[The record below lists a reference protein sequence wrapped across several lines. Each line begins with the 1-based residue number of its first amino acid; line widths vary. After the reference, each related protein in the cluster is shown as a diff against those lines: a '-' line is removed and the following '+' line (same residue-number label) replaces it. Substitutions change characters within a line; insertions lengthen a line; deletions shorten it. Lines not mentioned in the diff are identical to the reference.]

1 MKASYFAAPLNLK
14 MRLKAQPPLKSQNV
28 NRNEECF
35 LSKWSIYKETK
46 VQQVWMTCLKPY
58 WNKSGRAGTW
68 LPVIWFPNW
77 ETHAGQWGSQ
87 NVICKLETTTCSV
100 PKGEAPGRILGTCH
114 LSGHSPCQAHWGDKI
129 TFCTSVGWTYDQEK
143 KSNHLSQHDH
153 RPVNTSW
160 AAQLGLGSCLVR
172 TISLQPSRQDYKTV
186 GLRVIV
192 GMCKITVT

>member
-1 MKASYFAAPLNLK
+1 

-35 LSKWSIYKETK
+35 LSKGSIYKETK

-68 LPVIWFPNW
+68 LPVIRFPNW

-87 NVICKLETTTCSV
+87 NVICKLETTTCLL

-129 TFCTSVGWTYDQEK
+129 TFCTSVGWTHDQEK
-143 KSNHLSQHDH
+143 KKQPFISAQSQAGQHILSSPTWFRQLPCQNRLPPTFQTRLQNCGSQGHCRDVQNHCYIS
-153 RPVNTSW
+153 
-160 AAQLGLGSCLVR
+160 
-172 TISLQPSRQDYKTV
+172 TILY
-186 GLRVIV
+186 
-192 GMCKITVT
+192 